1 MRKESYQRTQS
12 KLQSDMDGLKAHISK
27 QDEQRAK
34 GLDGV
39 IHEVC
44 EALVLGS
51 VRGTGSAAVTTS
63 PSSAYPRRQK

>member
-44 EALVLGS
+44 EAG
-51 VRGTGSAAVTTS
+51 
-63 PSSAYPRRQK
+63 

>member
-12 KLQSDMDGLKAHISK
+12 KLQSDMDGLKSHISK

-44 EALVLGS
+44 A
-51 VRGTGSAAVTTS
+51 TH
-63 PSSAYPRRQK
+63 